1 MNRASKIG
9 HALAMIIQC
18 LIITALGSMVLLQIL
33 NIRELTLTQV
43 CTAMGGSVLCEMRM
57 GRQKKTYR
65 IRNGRSDK
73 SA

>member
-9 HALAMIIQC
+9 YALAMIIQC
-18 LIITALGSMVLLQIL
+18 QIIIALGSMVLLQIL

-43 CTAMGGSVLCEMRM
+43 GTAIGVSVLCEMRM
-57 GRQKKTYR
+57 GRKNTYR
-65 IRNGRSDK
+65 INNSRSASK

>member
-9 HALAMIIQC
+9 YALAMAMQC
-18 LIITALGSMVLLQIL
+18 LIIIALGSMVLLQIL

-43 CTAMGGSVLCEMRM
+43 CVALGGSVLCEMRM

-65 IRNGRSDK
+65 IKNSKSGK

>member
-9 HALAMIIQC
+9 YALAMIIQC
-18 LIITALGSMVLLQIL
+18 LIIIALGAMILLQII
-33 NIRELTLTQV
+33 NVRELTLTQV
-43 CTAMGGSVLCEMRM
+43 CTAIVGSVLCEMRM

-65 IRNGRSDK
+65 IRNGRSGK